1 MPSSDGSDG
10 QGPDQEPDLGR
21 DETASAAAEYIAALA
36 GELSQLARRHG
47 FDTLSQ
53 LLDMARLEAD
63 QAAKD

>member
-10 QGPDQEPDLGR
+10 QGPDQEPDFGR

-53 LLDMARLEAD
+53 LLDMVRLEAD